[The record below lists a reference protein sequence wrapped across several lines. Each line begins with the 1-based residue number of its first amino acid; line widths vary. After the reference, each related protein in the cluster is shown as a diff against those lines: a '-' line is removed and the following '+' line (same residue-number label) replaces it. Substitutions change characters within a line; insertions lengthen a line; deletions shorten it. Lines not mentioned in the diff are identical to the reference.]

1 MRRKKAGDARTE
13 GSSEAETQGARGSE
27 PQTEL
32 ELLEQVLERAKTKIL
47 SDRSDFSVSDL
58 IRILQAKQEMRADVV
73 REIEVRWV
81 ENTDEDGAS
90 KK

>member
-1 MRRKKAGDARTE
+1 MRRKKVGE
-13 GSSEAETQGARGSE
+13 GRAEGPSEAEPQDARGSE

-58 IRILQAKQEMRADVV
+58 IRILQAKQEMRTDAV

-81 ENTDEDGAS
+81 ENTDEDGAG